1 MWFAVVSAISG
12 LQVPQVLLDA
22 CPLDDLNLGFCIR
35 STMMAVHDLS
45 QELKLMPKNSQKGFV
60 PSVLQ
65 YISGTVEYNKHI
77 AHFARCRLGNP
88 SLASALF
95 MASFQTLPR

>member
-35 STMMAVHDLS
+35 STMMAVHDPS
-45 QELKLMPKNSQKGFV
+45 QELKLMPKTLRKALCPLFYSTYLEQW
-60 PSVLQ
+60 ST
-65 YISGTVEYNKHI
+65 IST
-77 AHFARCRLGNP
+77 
-88 SLASALF
+88 
-95 MASFQTLPR
+95 